1 MFPWKQEVH
10 RSEMHVLN
18 LTNIYE
24 VCNSHNRQTVTMN
37 KRKCN
42 TTISLPISIKH
53 IIRGPYGDLILVI
66 LGAQGGGKNLDFLK
80 KKSKPFY
87 KLKLIVPNLF

>member
-24 VCNSHNRQTVTMN
+24 VCNSHNRQTVTMS
-37 KRKCN
+37 KRTCN

-66 LGAQGGGKNLDFLK
+66 LGAQGGGGKNLDF
-80 KKSKPFY
+80 F
-87 KLKLIVPNLF
+87 

>member
-10 RSEMHVLN
+10 HSEMHVLN

-24 VCNSHNRQTVTMN
+24 VFNSHNRQTVTMN

-42 TTISLPISIKH
+42 YHFSTNIYKTYYQRPLWGFDFGH
-53 IIRGPYGDLILVI
+53 FRG
-66 LGAQGGGKNLDFLK
+66 ARGGKNLDFILK

>member
-1 MFPWKQEVH
+1 MLPWKQEVH
-10 RSEMHVLN
+10 RSEMHVLI
-18 LTNIYE
+18 LTNIYFFYE
-24 VCNSHNRQTVTMN
+24 VCNLHNRQTVTMN

-66 LGAQGGGKNLDFLK
+66 LGAQGGQKF
-80 KKSKPFY
+80 
-87 KLKLIVPNLF
+87 